1 LPRWARGTVAACSTH
16 NENDMTQLSKP
27 LDFGAVSD
35 ARLAGAPGPSPEAV
49 KMRDAIRALT
59 PLLRETAWESEK
71 STALVPE
78 ALQAL
83 DQTGFFRT
91 TLPEKFGGS
100 AFGARDLVEVITAA
114 SYADGS
120 AGWSGFAASGVR
132 LVLAFSPRA
141 VEEVSAQLTDWV
153 GPVAVGASIF
163 SSTVGQ
169 ARRSD
174 GGFMATG
181 KWMYGSG
188 CRYAAWA
195 VVGIEWQEDDKPV
208 RGLAL
213 ISRDQYEILDDWH
226 VSGMAASSSNSI
238 TARNEIFIPEY
249 RVIRHADL
257 PVALGALPRKYEGLT
272 YRLGPLATMLST
284 ALANIAIAL
293 GMAKGCLDCFVE
305 QANKRVPF
313 NLPYDTVATMPST
326 QVVAGRVHAMVK
338 VAEAV
343 ILQTAD
349 EVDARTLR
357 GNDFS
362 PSEESLATMSLVYAA
377 NLCGEAIDEMQLCIG
392 SSTASLR
399 NPIQRFAR
407 DVRVMLTHGA
417 IRRDPAAEI
426 AGRHVLGIPPFNMF
440 AGGLAQR

>member
-1 LPRWARGTVAACSTH
+1 MPASAGSNVAACSTH
-16 NENDMTQLSKP
+16 NDNDMTQLSKP
-27 LDFGAVSD
+27 VEFGVGSD
-35 ARLAGAPGPSPEAV
+35 ARLAGAPGPSPEAL

-59 PLLRETAWESEK
+59 PLLRETAWDSEK

-78 ALQAL
+78 ALEAL
-83 DQTGFFRT
+83 DRTGYFRT
-91 TLPEKFGGS
+91 TLPQKFGGS
-100 AFGARDLVEVITAA
+100 AFGARDLVEVIATA

-132 LVLAFSPRA
+132 LLLAFSPRA
-141 VEEVSAQLTDWV
+141 VEEVSAQLGDWV
-153 GPVAVGASIF
+153 GPVAIGASIF
-163 SSTVGQ
+163 SSAVGQ
-169 ARRSD
+169 ARRTD

-188 CRYAAWA
+188 ARYAAWA
-195 VVGIEWQEDDKPV
+195 VVGIEWQEDGKPV

-213 ISRDQYEILDDWH
+213 ISKDQYEILDDWH
-226 VSGMAASSSNSI
+226 VMGMAASSSNSI
-238 TARNEIFIPEY
+238 AARNEIFIPDH
-249 RVIRHADL
+249 RVVRHADL
-257 PVALGALPRKYEGLT
+257 PAALGALPQKYEGLT
-272 YRLGPLATMLST
+272 YRLAPLATMLST

-293 GMAKGCLDCFVE
+293 GMAKGCLDCFIE

-313 NLPYDTVATMPST
+313 NLPYETVATMPST
-326 QVVAGRVHAMVK
+326 QVVAGKAYAMIRA
-338 VAEAV
+338 AEAV
-343 ILQTAD
+343 IIQTAD

-357 GNDFS
+357 GEDFS

-377 NLCGEAIDEMQLCIG
+377 NLCGDAIDEMQLCIG
-392 SSTASLR
+392 SSSASLK

-407 DVRVMLTHGA
+407 DARVMLTHGA

>member
-1 LPRWARGTVAACSTH
+1 MNP
-16 NENDMTQLSKP
+16 LSKLNTP
-27 LDFGAVSD
+27 ADSD
-35 ARLAGAPGPSPEAV
+35 AGSGGPPINAPGPSPEAV
-49 KMRDAIRALT
+49 KMRDAILALT
-59 PLLRETAWESEK
+59 PLLRDTAWDSEK
-71 STALVPE
+71 ATALVPE
-78 ALQAL
+78 ALRAL

-91 TLPEKFGGS
+91 TLPAKFGGS
-100 AFGARDLVEVITAA
+100 AFGARDLVEVIAAA

-132 LVLAFSPRA
+132 LVLAFSQQA
-141 VEEVSAQLTDWV
+141 VDEVSTQIADWV
-153 GPVAVGASIF
+153 GPAAVGASIF
-163 SSTVGQ
+163 SNIVGQ
-169 ARRSD
+169 ARRTD
-174 GGFMATG
+174 EGFLVTG

-188 CRYAAWA
+188 CSYAAWA

-226 VSGMAASSSNSI
+226 VMGMAASSSNSI
-238 TARNEIFIPEY
+238 VARNEIFVPAY

-257 PVALGALPRKYEGLT
+257 PVALGALPQKYEGLT
-272 YRLGPLATMLST
+272 YRMGPLATMLST
-284 ALANIAIAL
+284 ALANIAITL
-293 GMAKGCLDCFVE
+293 GMARGCLDCFVE

-313 NLPYDTVATMPST
+313 NLPYETVATMPST
-326 QVVAGRVHAMVK
+326 QVVAGRAHAMIQA
-338 VAEAV
+338 AEAL

-357 GNDFS
+357 TEDFM
-362 PSEESLATMSLVYAA
+362 PREESLATMSLVYAA

-392 SSTASLR
+392 SSTVSLR

-407 DVRVMLTHGA
+407 DARVMLTHGA

-426 AGRHVLGIPPFNMF
+426 AGRHVLGLPPFNMF